1 MVILGA
7 ERGFQVCLSGRVEAA
22 GWATRLGWLL
32 LWWWLSP
39 WACRRRHTV
48 VGPRDP
54 PSPFSLRG
62 PQFLCLWPRVPLPAE
77 GGRDTLSEGP
87 FGAGRAAV

>member
-48 VGPRDP
+48 VGPRVP
-54 PSPFSLRG
+54 PAPSP
-62 PQFLCLWPRVPLPAE
+62 
-77 GGRDTLSEGP
+77 SEGHSS
-87 FGAGRAAV
+87 FACGRGSLCQQREAGTR